1 MQENK
6 SNIVVYNDG
15 ELELN
20 VSVENETV
28 WLNRNQI
35 SELFGRDIKTIG
47 KHISNVFKD
56 KELEIYSTV
65 AKFATLQKEGER
77 EVKRDIE
84 YYNLDVI
91 ISVGYRVKSQ
101 KGVKFRQWATS
112 ILKNYIQN
120 GYAINGE
127 KITNQRFKEL
137 EKEVIILKSKVEN
150 ISNSLEDKTLKTKQG
165 IFYNGEIFDAYVF
178 VNDLLKN
185 ATNEIILIDNYIDE
199 TVFTIFSKYP
209 NIKTKIYTHTI
220 SKSLK
225 LDFEKYQKQY
235 KNIELYEFINSHDR
249 FLIIDKK
256 EVFHIGASLKDLGKK
271 WFAFSKF
278 EIENLKILE
287 YLKEV

>member
-20 VSVENETV
+20 VSVKQESV
-28 WLNRNQI
+28 WLNLNQI
-35 SELFGRDIKTIG
+35 CELFDRDKSVISRHIKNI
-47 KHISNVFKD
+47 FLE
-56 KELEIYSTV
+56 KELEKFSTV
-65 AKFATLQKEGER
+65 AKYATVQLEGGR
-77 EVKRDIE
+77 EILRDIE

-101 KGVKFRQWATS
+101 KGVRFRQWANS

-120 GYAINGE
+120 GYVINGD

-137 EKEVIILKSKVEN
+137 ENDVTILKLKVEN
-150 ISNSLEDKTLKTKQG
+150 ISNSLEDKTLKPKQG
-165 IFYNGEIFDAYVF
+165 IFYDGQIFDAYVF
-178 VNDLLKN
+178 VNDLLKS
-185 ATNEIILIDNYIDE
+185 AGTEIILIDNYIDE
-199 TVFTIFSKYP
+199 TVFTLFSKYP
-209 NIKTKIYTHTI
+209 NIKIKIYTVNIT
-220 SKSLK
+220 KQLK

-235 KNIELYEFINSHDR
+235 QNIELNEFKNSHDR

-256 EVFHIGASLKDLGKK
+256 EVYHLGASLKDLAKK
-271 WFAFSKF
+271 WFAFSKL

-287 YLKEV
+287 YLK